1 MKKNKGISTK
11 ILILVPVFVLG
22 IVSIISN
29 IGAISNI
36 RSVNANATQIA
47 NGYMTCISKLSSIER
62 ETQLIHRLGL
72 SHIVATDLDT
82 MIGLVAEIRQEEA
95 VLDEY
100 LKEFEVFAKA
110 EGSTQESYQALL
122 NSYEGMKYEIANLLA
137 YSANSKNEEAYA
149 LANGAIADYAGDMQA
164 SIANMTARVNGGEK
178 AACGGL

>member
-47 NGYMTCISKLSSIER
+47 NGYMICISKLSSIER

-72 SHIVATDLDT
+72 SHIVATDPGYDD
-82 MIGLVAEIRQEEA
+82 R
-95 VLDEY
+95 
-100 LKEFEVFAKA
+100 
-110 EGSTQESYQALL
+110 
-122 NSYEGMKYEIANLLA
+122 
-137 YSANSKNEEAYA
+137 
-149 LANGAIADYAGDMQA
+149 AGGRDPA
-164 SIANMTARVNGGEK
+164 GRGGV
-178 AACGGL
+178 G